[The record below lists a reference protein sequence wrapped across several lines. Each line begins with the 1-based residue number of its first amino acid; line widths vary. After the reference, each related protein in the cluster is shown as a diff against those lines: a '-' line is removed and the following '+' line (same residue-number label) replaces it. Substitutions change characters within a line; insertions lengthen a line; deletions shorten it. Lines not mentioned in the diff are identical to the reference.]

1 MLSALQSLQRCSIN
15 DSFFVISPT
24 KFSRSSLGYLK
35 LRTVD
40 EKFSISS
47 IRQEWGI
54 RGEKK
59 ILVSV
64 DFLFS

>member
-54 RGEKK
+54 RER
-59 ILVSV
+59 
-64 DFLFS
+64 